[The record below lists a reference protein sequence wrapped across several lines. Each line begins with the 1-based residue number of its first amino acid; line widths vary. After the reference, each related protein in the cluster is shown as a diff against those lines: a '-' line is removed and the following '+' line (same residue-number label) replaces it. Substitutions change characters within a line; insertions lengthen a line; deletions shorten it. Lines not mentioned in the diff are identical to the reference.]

1 MKINVYSEWPERAI
15 PGGRVQ
21 TLHDQVLAHTV
32 SPNVMQKKK
41 IMAEIESRGQ
51 TM

>member
-21 TLHDQVLAHTV
+21 TLYDQVLAHTV
-32 SPNVMQKKK
+32 SPNVMQKK